1 MTHYHFIGIGGTG
14 LSAIARVLLE
24 KGNTVSGSDQ
34 NLSSQALELQS
45 LGIEVTT
52 GHDPLNVTGAEIVIR
67 SSAVR
72 DDNPEVIAAR
82 NAGIPVLKRVQMLS
96 GLTRGQEVIAVAG
109 THGKTTTTAMVAWV
123 LTKLG
128 LDPSFVLGSEL
139 RDLNLNGHYGK
150 GRFFVIEADE
160 YDNMFLGLDP
170 RFAVITYM
178 EHDHPDCFPT
188 LEDYR
193 TAFLSFIHRCQKGG
207 ILLINRDD
215 PGAFSLLGEVPPEV
229 GVYSFGVHPESDYR
243 ISDAKINLMGG
254 YSFSVMRH
262 KDGREA
268 VRLCDLELQLPGE
281 HNMRN
286 AVAVIAL
293 VHQMGLEVAPAALA
307 LAEFSGAGR
316 RFEVRGEVNGIEI
329 IDDYAHHPTEIRA
342 TLQGARA
349 RYPRRRIWAVW
360 QPHTYTRVQSL
371 ADEFA
376 VAFEDADKVIVTE
389 IYAARE
395 SANPF
400 SSNEIV
406 KKMSHPDARF
416 VETLELA
423 QYLLLKEL
431 QPGDVLLVLSAG
443 DADQISTGVFD
454 ALKERGKQNA

>member
-34 NLSSQALELQS
+34 NLSPQAQELKC
-45 LGIEVTT
+45 LGVKIST
-52 GHDPLNVTGAEIVIR
+52 GHDPINVTGADIVIR
-67 SSAVR
+67 SSAVK
-72 DDNPEVIAAR
+72 DENPEVVTAR
-82 NAGIPVLKRVQMLS
+82 NAGIPVLKRFQMLS

-109 THGKTTTTAMVAWV
+109 THGKTTTTAMAAWA

-128 LDPSFVLGSEL
+128 QDPSFVLGSEL
-139 RDLNLNGHYGK
+139 RNLNLNGHFGK
-150 GRFFVIEADE
+150 GRYFVIEADE

-170 RFAVITYM
+170 RLTIVTYM

-193 TAFLSFIHRCQKGG
+193 TAFANFIHRCQKGG
-207 ILLINRDD
+207 ILLLNRDD
-215 PGAFSLLGEVPPEV
+215 PGAFSLVGEVPTEV

-243 ISDAKINLMGG
+243 ISDAKINSVGG
-254 YSFSVMRH
+254 YSFTVIRH

-268 VRLCDLELQLPGE
+268 VRLCDLDLQVPGE

-286 AVAVIAL
+286 AAAVIAL
-293 VHQMGLEVAPAALA
+293 VHQMGLDVSTAALA

-316 RFEVRGEVNGIEI
+316 RFEVRGEVDGIAI

-349 RYPRRRIWAVW
+349 RYPQRRIWAVW
-360 QPHTYTRVQSL
+360 QPHTFSRVQSL

-376 VAFEDADKVIVTE
+376 AAFEDADKVIVTE
-389 IYAARE
+389 IFAARE
-395 SANPF
+395 SGNPI
-400 SSNEIV
+400 SSKEIV
-406 KKMSHPDARF
+406 TRMSHSDARF

-443 DADQISTGVFD
+443 DADRISAGVFN
-454 ALKERGKQNA
+454 ALKERGDQNA

>member
-34 NLSSQALELQS
+34 NLSAQAQELKS
-45 LGIEVTT
+45 LGVKVST
-52 GHDPLNVTGAEIVIR
+52 GHDPINVTGADIIIR
-67 SSAVR
+67 SSAVK
-72 DDNPEVIAAR
+72 DENPEVIAAR
-82 NAGIPVLKRVQMLS
+82 NAGIPVLKRFQMLS

-109 THGKTTTTAMVAWV
+109 THGKTTTTAMAAWA

-128 LDPSFVLGSEL
+128 LNPSFVLGSEL

-150 GRFFVIEADE
+150 GRYFVIEADE

-170 RFAVITYM
+170 RFAIVTYL

-193 TAFLSFIHRCQKGG
+193 TAFASFIHRCQKGG
-207 ILLINRDD
+207 ILLLNRDD
-215 PGAFSLLGEVPPEV
+215 PGAFSLLGEVPAEV

-243 ISDAKINLMGG
+243 ISDAKINSMGG
-254 YSFSVMRH
+254 YSFSVIRH

-268 VRLCDLELQLPGE
+268 VSLCDLDLKVPGE

-286 AVAVIAL
+286 AAAVIAL
-293 VHQMGLEVAPAALA
+293 VHQMGLDVSAGALA

-316 RFEVRGEVNGIEI
+316 RFEVHGEVNGIVI

-349 RYPRRRIWAVW
+349 RYPQRRIWAVW
-360 QPHTYTRVQSL
+360 QPHTFTRVQSL

-376 VAFEDADKVIVTE
+376 SAFEDADKVIVTE

-395 SANPF
+395 SGHPF
-400 SSNEIV
+400 SSREIV
-406 KKMSHPDARF
+406 TKMTHPDARF

-443 DADQISTGVFD
+443 DADRISAGVFN
-454 ALKERGKQNA
+454 ALKERGEQNA